1 MMVGLNRLRELILYS
16 GIASA
21 INLILSIILVKKIGV
36 SGVVI
41 GTVIG
46 TIFIMISYLYSMM
59 KVFNQSITSL
69 WKDILVRPIII
80 TALMSLLFLSVGN
93 IYLAILISA
102 ASFLFI
108 FIFMIDKED
117 RDLIYNMAFLR
128 KA

>member
-46 TIFIMISYLYSMM
+46 TVFIMISYLYCMM

-102 ASFLFI
+102 ASFYLYF
-108 FIFMIDKED
+108 
-117 RDLIYNMAFLR
+117 FL
-128 KA
+128 